1 MILPIGSK
9 IKPSFTLLE
18 LIVSIAIFSLGIVGI
33 YEGFFTSLGAAS
45 YTKNYLK
52 VQLWM
57 EEKLWQLQDKL
68 LRYKTLLTQKNQG
81 SFTLGGK
88 KFFWNFSYF
97 LIEGT
102 KERNL
107 YEIVLRVRWK
117 EGRRDIKL
125 VRSTYVSYAEKD

>member
-1 MILPIGSK
+1 MILLIGSK
-9 IKPSFTLLE
+9 IKPAFTLLE
-18 LIVSIAIFSLGIVGI
+18 LIISIIVLSLGIVGI
-33 YEGFFTSLGAAS
+33 YEGFFTSLQATS

-52 VQLWM
+52 IQLWM

-68 LRYKTLLTQKNQG
+68 LRYKTLLAQKNQG

-107 YEIVLRVRWK
+107 YEIVLSVRWK
-117 EGRRDIKL
+117 EGRRDVKL
-125 VRSTYVSYAEKD
+125 VRSTYVSYVEND